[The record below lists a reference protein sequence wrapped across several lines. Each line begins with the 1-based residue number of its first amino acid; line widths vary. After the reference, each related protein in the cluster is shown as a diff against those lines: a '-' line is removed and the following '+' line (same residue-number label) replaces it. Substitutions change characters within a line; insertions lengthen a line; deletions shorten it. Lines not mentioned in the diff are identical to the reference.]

1 MTKTET
7 GKDTIY
13 DVAIVG
19 AGPAGASLAYFLSN
33 LNIKAVLIEKKKHA
47 DTPVRC
53 AELVPKFFTSL
64 FKDKIAGI
72 NNEINF
78 METYIEGRLTNIIK
92 SPAFM
97 LDRNVFINFLIR
109 EFIKKGGTYLN
120 SSTFM
125 STHYFKY
132 NNQRYSSNLINS
144 NLNIRLTEKN
154 SEKFSTENYP
164 ETVLISL
171 KQNDSVIRLNSKIL
185 VGADGPVSTVAKV
198 INSSTQKTNKLLK
211 NNFYNRCFIAGF
223 QENLTKQKE
232 YENDT
237 KIFFYPYLTCGYGWL
252 FPKKDSINVG
262 IGVSM
267 ETARKNGLK
276 NIYLRFKD
284 ELIKNKIINGN
295 EKQNSA
301 VSGLVPVSGISSDPV
316 KDNIILIGDAA
327 GLCNPITGAG
337 NFNAAASAKIAS
349 EIIKEALNSEN
360 LAILTHI
367 NKEFDRYFARSLEH
381 ARKKRIILEKDP
393 SKYSFEELVKKTW
406 ISFKD
411 YRQA

>member
-19 AGPAGASLAYFLSN
+19 AGPAGASLAYFLSD
-33 LNIKAVLIEKKKHA
+33 LDIKTVLIEKKKNA

-64 FKDKIAGI
+64 FKDRIIGI
-72 NNEINF
+72 NNEINY
-78 METYIEGRLTNIIK
+78 METYVEGKLINTIK
-92 SPAFM
+92 SPAFI
-97 LDRNVFINFLIR
+97 LDRNVFINFLIK

-125 STHYFKY
+125 SIHYFKY
-132 NNQRYSSNLINS
+132 NNKRYSSNLINS
-144 NLNIRLTEKN
+144 NLNTGLTKKN
-154 SEKFSTENYP
+154 SEKFSTENYS
-164 ETVLISL
+164 ETALISL
-171 KQNDSVIRLNSKIL
+171 KQRDKIIRLNSKIL

-198 INSSTQKTNKLLK
+198 INSLTQKTDELLR

-223 QENLTKQKE
+223 QENLTKQKG
-232 YENDT
+232 YENNT

-262 IGVSM
+262 VGVSM
-267 ETARKNGLK
+267 ETMRKNGLK

-284 ELIKNKIINGN
+284 ELIKAAIINGR
-295 EKQNSA
+295 EKQNA
-301 VSGLVPVSGISSDPV
+301 FISGLIPVCGKKNIIS
-316 KDNIILIGDAA
+316 KNNIILIGDAA

-337 NFNAAASAKIAS
+337 NFNAAASARITS
-349 EIIKEALNSEN
+349 EFINKALKSGDYT
-360 LAILTHI
+360 ILTQI
-367 NKEFDRYFARSLEH
+367 NREFNEYFERSLDH
-381 ARKKRIILEKDP
+381 ARERRIILEENWIKND
-393 SKYSFEELVKKTW
+393 FNDLIKKTW
-406 ISFKD
+406 VSFKD
-411 YRQA
+411 YWKV